1 MTDIRPRDH
10 YHSNDWTDS
19 EAKTVTKDGIE
30 LPGRGNINQCD
41 LLAPSKNRKESAT
54 ENGEVAT
61 LTTVCGLCLSKPSCY
76 TCPRCNVPYCS
87 LVCYR
92 SVNHSACS
100 EEFYKESVMQELKE
114 MNETDSE
121 GRRKMQDILLKLR
134 QTPDVAE
141 GGIGVL
147 KKMEEAAGEDEE
159 ERNMA
164 QALEL
169 LSRLAE
175 IQASGH
181 GSSEEINDILANLEE
196 IGGEP
201 GQEEQGVDR
210 NMDDG
215 VEDGD
220 LVDRLSG
227 LDIETMSEESL
238 WEHLTSQ
245 ERDQFMSLVKGGTVG
260 ELVPLWKPWWEEH
273 EEGGEALVAL
283 IEEDASKLE
292 GDTLSVE
299 GRSCTGESENTEQ
312 KRKALKESKS
322 GPESQTVG
330 NRDNKVKWADE
341 EAERGGNLVTKQDKT
356 MKSSKGKKD
365 IIKVQKPKSTT
376 SVPPVNFNIP
386 PLSSLS
392 SNPSPMVCYGVVNVL
407 FGYAF
412 SMRLFNGD
420 LEPDVIQEFCQTVL
434 AVSESLNSGKVF
446 SSIQEALEGGEAA
459 IFAAR
464 YFDHEDPGAPVRAV
478 ESVAHIMTG
487 RSSHDT
493 LGYCLAALSQLR
505 LILSE
510 ARGALPKGGE
520 DRGTRKKYFLAMK
533 KCEFFQAW
541 VSDNVQ
547 QVQRLVA
554 GLWIE
559 HKKRENRRN
568 ALEQEKRGV
577 ELSWKKGKGRGKSVL
592 IEEIC

>member
-19 EAKTVTKDGIE
+19 EAETVTKDGIE
-30 LPGRGNINQCD
+30 LPARGNINECD
-41 LLAPSKNRKESAT
+41 LAPSKNRKESAADNADVST
-54 ENGEVAT
+54 VS
-61 LTTVCGLCLSKPSCY
+61 TVCGLCLSKPSCY

-92 SVNHSACS
+92 SINHSACS
-100 EEFYKESVMQELKE
+100 EEFYKESVMQELKD
-114 MNETDSE
+114 MNETESE
-121 GRRKMQDILLKLR
+121 GKRRMQDILLKLR
-134 QTPDVAE
+134 HTPDGAQ

-147 KKMEEAAGEDEE
+147 KEIEEAAGEDEE
-159 ERNMA
+159 KRNMA
-164 QALEL
+164 HVLGL

-175 IQASGH
+175 IQAAGH
-181 GSSEEINDILANLEE
+181 GSSEEIEEILAHLKE
-196 IGGEP
+196 IGGEL
-201 GQEEQGVDR
+201 GQKEQGVDR

-227 LDIETMSEESL
+227 LDIETMSEETL

-245 ERDQFMSLVKGGTVG
+245 EKDQFMSLVKGGTVG

-273 EEGGEALVAL
+273 EEGGKPLVEL
-283 IEEDASKLE
+283 IEEDASKLV
-292 GDTLSVE
+292 GDTLAVGE
-299 GRSCTGESENTEQ
+299 RSCTGESENTDG
-312 KRKALKESKS
+312 KKKALKEPKS
-322 GPESQTVG
+322 GPENHRTNV
-330 NRDNKVKWADE
+330 NHDIKVTWADA
-341 EAERGGNLVTKQDKT
+341 EAERGGNLVTKQDKS
-356 MKSSKGKKD
+356 MKRSKDKKD
-365 IIKVQKPKSTT
+365 VIKVQKPKSTT
-376 SVPPVNFNIP
+376 SVPPVNFKIP

-392 SNPSPMVCYGVVNVL
+392 SNPSPLVCYGVVNVL
-407 FGYAF
+407 FGYTY

-420 LEPDVIQEFCQTVL
+420 LEPNVTQDFCQTVL
-434 AVSESLNSGKVF
+434 SVSESLNSGRVF

-478 ESVAHIMTG
+478 EAVAHIMTG
-487 RSSHDT
+487 RSSQDA

-505 LILSE
+505 LTLSK
-510 ARGALPKGGE
+510 ARAALPKGGE
-520 DRGTRKKYFLAMK
+520 DGETRKKYFLAMK

-541 VSDNVQ
+541 VSDNVH
-547 QVQRLVA
+547 QVHRLAA
-554 GLWIE
+554 GLWME
-559 HKKRENRRN
+559 HRKRENGRN

-577 ELSWKKGKGRGKSVL
+577 EESWKKGKGRGKSVL